1 MATKR
6 IPIDQVILG
15 MFVTGIDQPWFQTPF
30 LTHRFLLRKSTQ
42 IAKLRGANIRF
53 VDIDTERGVDVE
65 STPEELSSD
74 TLEPT
79 TPDLPSAYQLLEARI
94 EQMPE
99 SVKAKPLSEELNAVR
114 EAKEQMM
121 GEVKE
126 LLDSVRT
133 SGVVN
138 GSQVKEL
145 SEEIIEATVGHEE
158 AYAALI
164 RTREFSP
171 ALYDHALSVSTLTV
185 LLGRILGFEKEQLE
199 HLAMGALLHDI
210 GLLQLPTNV
219 INPVGSLSPSDRSL
233 FESHPKMGVDILKHS
248 KQIPEEVMRLVSEHH
263 AVSQPSSKPGPNTGL
278 DISYGSKLIR
288 VIDQYDEL
296 LSGHGQPAPFPV
308 KDALRELYQLGQKN
322 QLDQQL
328 VAHLVSQ
335 IGIYPLYSLVQL
347 NSGERGIVTAV
358 TPGQLLRPVVLVI
371 QDPNLQPYPD
381 PMPINF
387 SSLDDQGTALEIVE
401 VLDAEKEGVR
411 VEEILSN
418 WATL

>member
-6 IPIDQVILG
+6 ISIDQIRLG
-15 MFVTGIDQPWFQTPF
+15 MYVTGIDLPWIQTPF

-42 IAKLRGANIRF
+42 IAKLREANIRF
-53 VDIDTERGVDVE
+53 VDIDTDRGVDAE
-65 STPEELSSD
+65 NTPEE
-74 TLEPT
+74 TLPETPEPT
-79 TPDLPSAYQLLEARI
+79 TPDLPDAYHILEARI

-99 SVKAKPLSEELNAVR
+99 SVRAKPLSEELHDVR
-114 EAKEQMM
+114 EAKEEMM
-121 GEVKE
+121 GEVRE
-126 LLDSVRT
+126 MLDSVRT

-138 GSQVKEL
+138 GSQAKEI

-171 ALYDHALSVSTLTV
+171 ALYDHALSVSTLAV
-185 LLGRILGFEKEQLE
+185 LLGRILGFEREQLN

-210 GLLQLPTNV
+210 GLLQLPANLM
-219 INPVGSLSPSDRSL
+219 NPVRSLSSSDRSL
-233 FESHPKMGVDILKHS
+233 FESHPKIGVDILKNS

-263 AVSQPSSKPGPNTGL
+263 VISQSSSKSDTKTGI
-278 DISYGSKLIR
+278 DFSHACKLIQVVDR
-288 VIDQYDEL
+288 YDEF
-296 LSGHGQPAPFPV
+296 LSGQGQPPPLPV

-322 QLDQQL
+322 ELDQQL
-328 VAHLVSQ
+328 VSHLVSQ

-358 TPGQLLRPVVLVI
+358 TPGQLLHPVVLVI
-371 QDPNLQPYPD
+371 QDPNRQPDPE

-387 SSLDDQGTALEIVE
+387 SSLDNQGSALEIVN